1 MVHKASIDHHHPS
14 LSTVAAHTFFQD
26 CQPSFFLSILT
37 VHLQVG
43 LSLPHSSNSAGIQVV
58 LNLCHKKIN
67 YFCSQVIP
75 RSEGLFTVTVH
86 DLCLDS
92 TGPASVHV
100 QVSDV
105 YGVDI
110 AVVNKV
116 GDIGRCTA

>member
-1 MVHKASIDHHHPS
+1 M
-14 LSTVAAHTFFQD
+14 
-26 CQPSFFLSILT
+26 
-37 VHLQVG
+37 
-43 LSLPHSSNSAGIQVV
+43 
-58 LNLCHKKIN
+58 
-67 YFCSQVIP
+67 IP

-92 TGPASVHV
+92 TGPATVHV

-116 GDIGRCTA
+116 GDIGRCTARRSQPSNPIALVGGKGRQQTLSTSTALWQ